1 MTLRVIDRPTVNYLF
16 INISDFAMDC
26 AREASLHAKSPN
38 GPFCTE
44 SLPYPEPVEPPDN
57 EGAITLWN
65 TVYLER
71 ATEQMAKSR
80 QFDPALFQH
89 VSPLGWEHINLT
101 GDYTWHTNKRVA
113 KGAFRPLRSPR
124 NPFSSP

>member
-1 MTLRVIDRPTVNYLF
+1 MEDEPACWRDGFDLLGERLKVYLALF
-16 INISDFAMDC
+16 QLCD
-26 AREASLHAKSPN
+26 EADEIGQIA
-38 GPFCTE
+38 
-44 SLPYPEPVEPPDN
+44 PEPVEPPDN